1 MPQTMSETQTQSV
14 RTPQWLVLDRDERML
29 LRTGPSNNLLMA
41 GVVGGFF
48 FITLVSF
55 PFIALEAVDAGR
67 RATFASAGL
76 SMVLAVLIY
85 LWIRNR
91 EYAVTSKRVSAAS
104 GLREK
109 EVASIDVAAVEEVE
123 LVQEWWHDVLRVGT
137 LAFVTETGEELTFD
151 LVGSPHFVY
160 ERALDFTEGSTTV
173 SGARSDR
180 GSPT

>member
-1 MPQTMSETQTQSV
+1 MANTMSETQSV
-14 RTPQWLVLDRDERML
+14 RTPPWMVLDPDERVL

-48 FITLVSF
+48 FITLVSV
-55 PFIALEAVDAGR
+55 PFIVLEAVDAGR
-67 RATFASAGL
+67 RATFTSAGL

-104 GLREK
+104 GLRDK
-109 EVASIDVAAVEEVE
+109 AVTSVDLDAVEEVE
-123 LVQEWWHDVLRVGT
+123 LVQNRWHSLLRVGT
-137 LAFVTETGEELTFD
+137 LRFVTGAGEDLTFE

-160 ERALDFTEGSTTV
+160 ERALDFAEGSTTV
-173 SGARSDR
+173 SGAQADR
-180 GSPT
+180 GSPM